1 MSTNQCKAIA
11 QGPDGRK
18 LSAIAV
24 ATVASPKPGSPGVS
38 VSAWQIFDAAT
49 DEQISEP
56 VMKSSRAANRYQWYP
71 LIMAIRGV
79 IESCLAGDEVTVEV
93 SMANLATAFQ
103 FDGRGAAG
111 KYVEDGRTIAEV
123 IKFASE
129 EGVKFSAKYAPVGP
143 RQRHLKKKA
152 LALANLQLARLAAE
166 N

>member
-1 MSTNQCKAIA
+1 M
-11 QGPDGRK
+11 
-18 LSAIAV
+18 
-24 ATVASPKPGSPGVS
+24 S

-49 DEQISEP
+49 DEQIGEP

-79 IESCLAGDEVTVEV
+79 IESCLSGDEATIEV
-93 SMANLATAFQ
+93 CMANLATAFQ

-111 KYVEDGRTIAEV
+111 KYVEDGQTIAEI

-129 EGVKFSAKYAPVGP
+129 EGVKFSVKHAPVGP

-152 LALANLQLARLAAE
+152 LGLANAQLARLAAE